1 MKPEKPSPL
10 PSANSGALPSFR
22 LNQQQEESNVPPLK
36 AAQPGQPCPRCH
48 QGIMDYDGLLN
59 LVCPVCHYVEGGGCT

>member
-1 MKPEKPSPL
+1 METAKSFPSQTESSEEGLKFHLVRDEK
-10 PSANSGALPSFR
+10 GAI
-22 LNQQQEESNVPPLK
+22 PPK

-59 LVCPVCHYVEGGGCT
+59 LVCPICHYVEGGGCT

>member
-1 MKPEKPSPL
+1 METEPPSP
-10 PSANSGALPSFR
+10 
-22 LNQQQEESNVPPLK
+22 NQSKAMDETLWLHLAQDENLASPK